1 MSWDSERR
9 KPMSKRWAD
18 YLKKIAAYP
27 IGDNLG
33 YIELADEDKQAIVKK
48 KKKKSINK

>member
-9 KPMSKRWAD
+9 KPLSKRRAD

-27 IGDNLG
+27 VGDNRG
-33 YIELADEDKQAIVKK
+33 YIEPEDEQAIVKRN
-48 KKKKSINK
+48 KKKSIQK